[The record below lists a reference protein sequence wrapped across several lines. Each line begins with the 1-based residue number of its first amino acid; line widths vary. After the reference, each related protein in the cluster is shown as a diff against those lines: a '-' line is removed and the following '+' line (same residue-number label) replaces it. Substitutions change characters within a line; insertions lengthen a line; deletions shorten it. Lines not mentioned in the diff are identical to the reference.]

1 MIKLPSDIDL
11 KSLIQDLRI
20 FSWEACETLL
30 HYSQILKDSKNK
42 SNILKNDNEEDPVT
56 LADLKVN
63 EIIINNFNKKYKNIN
78 WKILSEE
85 NVKSDPNSPNINCD
99 WLWILD
105 PLDGTK
111 DFIQGTNNYAM
122 HLALNYKQ
130 KPYLGIVLVPE
141 KNELWI
147 SDGKEAWCEN
157 SDGSKIYPNLSET
170 NDLHDMV
177 LVTSKNHRNQN
188 LTDLVEKVGFKKVI
202 CMGSI
207 GCKISSIIRGES
219 DLYVC
224 LSLPGQSSPKDWDF
238 AAPESILR
246 ASGGAITNLENED
259 LRYNQKNF
267 EHSGIIIASNNYEN
281 HKNICIQLKEIIL
294 KYEIYPLNS

>member
-1 MIKLPSDIDL
+1 MIKLPSGIDL
-11 KSLIQDLRI
+11 KSLIEDLRI
-20 FSWEACETLL
+20 LSWEACETLL

-42 SNILKNDNEEDPVT
+42 INILKNDNQEDPVT

-63 EIIINNFNKKYKNIN
+63 EIIINNFNEKYKNIN
-78 WKILSEE
+78 WEILSEE
-85 NVKSDPNSPNINCD
+85 NVKLEPNSFNTNCD

-111 DFIQGTNNYAM
+111 DFIQGTSNYAM

-130 KPYLGIVLVPE
+130 KPCLGIVLIPE
-141 KNELWI
+141 KDELWI
-147 SDGKEAWCEN
+147 SYGKDVWCEKR
-157 SDGSKIYPNLSET
+157 DGSKIYPNLSQT

-188 LTDLVEKVGFKKVI
+188 LTDLVQKVGFKDVK

-207 GCKISSIIRGES
+207 GCKISSIIRGET
-219 DLYVC
+219 DLYVS

-259 LRYNQKNF
+259 LKYNQENF
-267 EHSGIIIASNNYEN
+267 EHRGIIIASNDYEN
-281 HKNICIQLKEIIL
+281 HKNICMQLKELIL

>member
-1 MIKLPSDIDL
+1 MIKLPSGIDI
-11 KSLIQDLRI
+11 KSLLEDLRI

-42 SNILKNDNEEDPVT
+42 SNILKNDDEEDPVT

-63 EIIINNFNKKYKNIN
+63 EIIIKNFHEKYKDTN
-78 WKILSEE
+78 WEILSEE
-85 NVKSDPNSPNINCD
+85 NVKLDPNSSNVNCD

-111 DFIQGTNNYAM
+111 DFIQGTSNYAM

-130 KPYLGIVLVPE
+130 KPYLGVVLIPE
-141 KNELWI
+141 KDELWI
-147 SDGKEAWCEN
+147 CDGKDVWGEKR
-157 SDGSKIYPNLSET
+157 DGSKIFPNLSKNFDISE
-170 NDLHDMV
+170 MV
-177 LVTSKNHRNQN
+177 LVTSKNHRNQTLKN
-188 LTDLVEKVGFKKVI
+188 LVEKVGFKNVI
-202 CMGSI
+202 NMGSV

-219 DLYVC
+219 DLYIC

-267 EHSGIIIASNNYEN
+267 EQGGIIVASNNNEN
-281 HKNICIQLKEIIL
+281 HKNICMQLKEILI